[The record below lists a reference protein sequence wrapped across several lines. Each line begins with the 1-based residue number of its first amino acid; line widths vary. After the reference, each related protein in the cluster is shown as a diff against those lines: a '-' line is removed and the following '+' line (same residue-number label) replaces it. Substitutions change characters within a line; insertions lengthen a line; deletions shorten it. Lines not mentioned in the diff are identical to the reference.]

1 MAQLRDEHVDVAL
14 LPIGDRFTMGPEDAM
29 RAAEVIH
36 PKQVVPMHYNTFP
49 FIIQDPQQFKL
60 MTEETAHIPVT
71 VLEPG
76 ASLTL

>member
-1 MAQLRDEHVDVAL
+1 
-14 LPIGDRFTMGPEDAM
+14 M